1 MKEFREGYIKQ
12 ENRFLELIE
21 KIREIE
27 KIKNIKFREVNER
40 RRGKK

>member
-27 KIKNIKFREVNER
+27 KINNIKFREVNKR